1 MASEMMMKKLG
12 LLCADDFI
20 DLDKNI
26 IQNIFTNHFQELLE
40 DPEIIQ
46 KPLRSCV
53 FSNVERMVK
62 CRTPEAGFSL
72 FECPHCHDFKIV
84 PHSCKSKFCN
94 SCGVKYAA
102 QRADTIKSIV
112 LDCPHRHVVLTIAEK
127 LRQFFQYDRK
137 LLNLL
142 FSAAADTLNH
152 IFDSFGKKDDHFK
165 PAFIIILHTFGRD
178 LKWNPHVH
186 ILLADGYVDEANVF
200 HRLKF
205 ISYTALRKRWMTTL
219 LYALR
224 DNIGDKYKL
233 MLKKITNILYK
244 KYDNGFY
251 VYAPPTKYKNVD
263 DTVDYVVRYVGRPV
277 MAQSRI
283 TDYDLVNK
291 TVSYW
296 YGRHEDGVRVDI
308 CESVI
313 DFMKKLILHV
323 PDDQFKMIRY
333 YGVYA
338 SVKKKARALVKVMT
352 QRLFRASLFK
362 KNWRDFLIHTFH
374 HDPLLCKCGHNMEF
388 LECYVL

>member
-1 MASEMMMKKLG
+1 
-12 LLCADDFI
+12 
-20 DLDKNI
+20 
-26 IQNIFTNHFQELLE
+26 
-40 DPEIIQ
+40 
-46 KPLRSCV
+46 
-53 FSNVERMVK
+53 
-62 CRTPEAGFSL
+62 
-72 FECPHCHDFKIV
+72 
-84 PHSCKSKFCN
+84 
-94 SCGVKYAA
+94 
-102 QRADTIKSIV
+102 
-112 LDCPHRHVVLTIAEK
+112 
-127 LRQFFQYDRK
+127 
-137 LLNLL
+137 
-142 FSAAADTLNH
+142 
-152 IFDSFGKKDDHFK
+152 
-165 PAFIIILHTFGRD
+165 
-178 LKWNPHVH
+178 
-186 ILLADGYVDEANVF
+186 
-200 HRLKF
+200 
-205 ISYTALRKRWMTTL
+205 
-219 LYALR
+219 
-224 DNIGDKYKL
+224 

-283 TDYDLVNK
+283 TDYDPVNK

-296 YGRHEDGVRVDI
+296 YERHEDGVRVDI

-374 HDPLLCKCGHNMEF
+374 HDPLLCKCGHYMEF
-388 LECYVL
+388 LECYVP